1 MGPMRRTILVVCVA
15 LVWTS
20 SVFASGFQI
29 NEHGAKAMG
38 MGGAFVAQASDPSAI
53 FFNPAGLGFQKG
65 FSAMLGA
72 TLIMPTTTHTT
83 LGGVSTDMESQVFYP
98 PNAYITYGLDS
109 RWSFGIGFMA
119 PYGLGTKWPTDWPG
133 QRLAVETE
141 LQSFYINPAVS
152 FRPID
157 ELSIGVGFSYIFSN
171 VSLTRRVGVTPTITP
186 AVPDGMV
193 DLSADGTSYD
203 FSVGVLYKPVKEF
216 SIGASYRHSA
226 EVDYE
231 GDATFTNMP
240 TITVPGV
247 GPVNLQPYFPGG
259 TGKTTITMPNQ
270 GWLGVAVSPWD
281 PFTMEADFQWTRW
294 STYEELA
301 IDIPVGPVFPPAPFP
316 GGRPLQGPSTS
327 VKNWYDV
334 FIARVGGEYRWEKVA
349 LRLGVIYDFTPQ
361 PTKSVEP
368 LLPDASRWEG
378 TIGLGYKFSKA
389 FAVDIAYQFIMFQ
402 DRVLTA
408 DQNSFPGTY
417 ESSANLF
424 GLDLTYTP

>member
-1 MGPMRRTILVVCVA
+1 
-15 LVWTS
+15 
-20 SVFASGFQI
+20 
-29 NEHGAKAMG
+29 
-38 MGGAFVAQASDPSAI
+38 
-53 FFNPAGLGFQKG
+53 
-65 FSAMLGA
+65 
-72 TLIMPTTTHTT
+72 
-83 LGGVSTDMESQVFYP
+83 MESQVFYP
-98 PNAYITYGLDS
+98 PNVYVTYGLDS
-109 RWSFGIGFMA
+109 RWSFGLGFFA
-119 PYGLGTKWPTDWPG
+119 PYGLGTEWPKDWSG
-133 QRLAVETE
+133 QRLAVKTE

-171 VSLTRRVGVTPTITP
+171 VNLNRRVNLPQVPVNPT
-186 AVPDGMV
+186 DGTV
-193 DLSADGTSYD
+193 DLDADGTSYD

-226 EVDYE
+226 EIDYE
-231 GDATFTNMP
+231 GTATFTNMP
-240 TITVPGV
+240 SLTTPLGTIS
-247 GPVNLQPYFPGG
+247 LAPYFPGG

-270 GWLGVAVSPWD
+270 GWLGVAVTPVD

-301 IDIPVGPVFPPAPFP
+301 IDMPVGPVFPLA
-316 GGRPLQGPSTS
+316 GRPLQGPITS
-327 VKNWYDV
+327 AKNWFDV

-389 FAVDIAYQFIMFQ
+389 FAVDVAYQFIMFQ